1 MTDRLIRALDRAAVS
16 DWDGARADLRS
27 PSDPLAARLLTFI
40 TDLEQREDGR
50 RRSNA
55 TLRHEIG
62 NALAIVQAN
71 LEGVIDGVLEP
82 STVRLAGMRE
92 ALASAGA
99 LLEGLR
105 QL

>member
-1 MTDRLIRALDRAAVS
+1 MSDQLIRALDRAAAS
-16 DWDGARADLRS
+16 DWDGARAALQPPDDL
-27 PSDPLAARLLTFI
+27 PAVRLLAFI
-40 TDLEQREDGR
+40 ADIERREDDR

-82 STVRLAGMRE
+82 SGARLASMRE

-105 QL
+105 QP